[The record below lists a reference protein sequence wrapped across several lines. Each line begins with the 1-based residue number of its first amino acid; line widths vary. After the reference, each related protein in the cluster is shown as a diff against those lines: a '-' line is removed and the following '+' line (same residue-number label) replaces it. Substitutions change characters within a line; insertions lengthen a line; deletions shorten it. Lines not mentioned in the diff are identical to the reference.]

1 MIFVGLTGGIASG
14 KSEVSRIFK
23 KLGAYI
29 IDADEI
35 AHALLEPN
43 TTIWKKVVKSF
54 GTEILRPDQTID
66 RKRLGQMVFDDP
78 EKLAVLNAILHPSV
92 FAEKERRLKA
102 IVQADPQAVVV
113 FDVPLLIET
122 RAHEWVDKVIVVTV
136 DRKTQLKRLMERNGL
151 SRQEAQK
158 RIRAQMPLSEKAK
171 YADYLIDSRG
181 SLSKMEIQIRQI
193 FEEIKRL
200 AAKTNP

>member
-1 MIFVGLTGGIASG
+1 MILVGLTGGIASG

-23 KLGAYI
+23 KLGAHI

-43 TTIWKKVVKSF
+43 TPTWKKVVESF
-54 GTEILRPDQTID
+54 GTDILRPDQTID

-78 EKLAVLNAILHPSV
+78 KKLAVLNAILHPSV
-92 FAEKERRLKA
+92 FAEKERRQKA
-102 IVQADPQAVVV
+102 IAQADPQSVVV

-122 RAHEWVDKVIVVTV
+122 RAHAWADKVIVVTV

-151 SRQEAQK
+151 SRQEAHK
-158 RIRAQMPLSEKAK
+158 RIRAQMPLSKKAK
-171 YADYLIDSRG
+171 YADYLIDSREP
-181 SLSKMEIQIRQI
+181 LSKMEIQIHQI
-193 FEEIKRL
+193 FEELKQL